1 MLGTAITLEVGGL
14 TLTYSKNHMGLDHG
28 MLFQEQ
34 DRQRLRSD
42 QINYEWFAEHQED
55 PGSMEMAF
63 LRPLRNV
70 VPRIEL
76 LGFTLD
82 YAKTEYHRVAKKW
95 LEHCRAMSDNEDDPI
110 PDSMSFDEFCSF
122 ASEQAVE
129 DLDSAYI
136 RSDGSDDDAWRH
148 GRFHGD
154 ARLERIPYFSSA
166 DANAYSERSYFG
178 GLIEIMN
185 PYSLL
190 RVLALNQKNLDS
202 AVVWQY
208 GPLVEAGW
216 ADGNEFVPGAR
227 RAQTFLLATEGSSDV
242 HILKHSLS
250 LLMPETVDFFRFIDV
265 NESHPFSGAGNLLKF
280 AEGLVKIDV
289 HNQVV
294 FVFDN
299 DAEGRY
305 AHQRLCRLRLPQNMR
320 AMMLPDLPD
329 FRSFSALGPEAPTT
343 TDINGRA
350 AGIECYLDLAFEETS
365 PPTVRWTTYK
375 TEIGVYQGALEHK
388 ESYTKRFMKQTPESL
403 AADGYDS
410 CKLRVVL
417 EALVAQCSVMRM
429 QIVAAEDAFEVE
441 RD

>member
-1 MLGTAITLEVGGL
+1 MGTAITLDVGGL
-14 TLTYSKNHMGLDHG
+14 TLTYNKNHVGWDHG
-28 MLFQEQ
+28 MLFQER

-42 QINYEWFAEHQED
+42 QINYEWFAQHQED
-55 PGSMEMAF
+55 PGPMEMAF
-63 LRPLRNV
+63 SRLLRTV

-82 YAKTEYHRVAKKW
+82 FARTEYQRAVEKW
-95 LEHCRAMSDNEDDPI
+95 TEDFQAI
-110 PDSMSFDEFCSF
+110 PDDGDAPVPDLMTFDDFCSF
-122 ASEQAVE
+122 ASEHAIE
-129 DLDSAYI
+129 DLDSEFVA
-136 RSDGSDDDAWRH
+136 SDGAESEAQRH

-154 ARLERIPYFSSA
+154 ARLNRLPFFRSA
-166 DANAYSERSYFG
+166 DSNAYSERSYFG
-178 GLIEIMN
+178 GLIEVMH

-190 RVLALNQKNLDS
+190 RILALNEKNLDS

-208 GPLVEAGW
+208 GPLVEGGW
-216 ADGNEFVPGAR
+216 ARMDEFFPEAR
-227 RAQTFLLATEGSSDV
+227 RAQTFLIATEGSSDV
-242 HILKHSLS
+242 HIIKHALS
-250 LLMPETVDFFRFIDV
+250 LLKPEIVDFFRFIDV

-305 AHQRLCRLRLPQNMR
+305 ANQRLARLRLPQNMR
-320 AMMLPDLPD
+320 AMLLPDLPE
-329 FRSFSALGPEAPTT
+329 FRSFSAVGPEGPVT

-350 AGIECYLDLAFEETS
+350 AGVECYLDLAFEEAS

-375 TEIGVYQGALEHK
+375 VEIGAYQGALEHK
-388 ESYTKRFMKQTPESL
+388 ERYTKRFMKQRPESL
-403 AADGYDS
+403 TSGRYDS
-410 CKLRVVL
+410 RKLGVVL
-417 EALVAQCSVMRM
+417 EALVTQCSAMRAE
-429 QIVAAEDAFEVE
+429 IEAAEDAFEVE